1 MNYEVELLNAV
12 LVSDEEST
20 QDILALPIE
29 EWMFNHSTEWKFIND
44 HYNKYGKFPD
54 KKTVKD
60 QFKNFDVIKV
70 TEPFEYYVDKAR
82 KESLNQ
88 GMRQLTYDTVEMLKE
103 GSPDAALAH
112 VLREAQKFQRDSIR
126 VKDTD
131 IAGEYMERVEDFR
144 ERVANEEDTLG
155 IPSGISTID
164 QHFGGWQEGDLVCLM
179 GWTGVGKSFFAILF
193 AINAW
198 LQGYK
203 PLFVSLEMSKKQME
217 YRVDTILNEGKHFTN
232 SQLVHARG
240 VNPDEY
246 EDWARGMFADKQPF
260 QLVTSDGI
268 EQPDVN
274 MVQSKIDQ
282 YDPDLVILDY
292 HSLFEDSS
300 GAHGETEKVKN
311 LSKAFKRLAV
321 RNAVPVIDIVAV
333 TMQQGDQERRA
344 PELAEVAWSK
354 QLAYDSDLVMAIH
367 RPNETSFEIQARK
380 VRRGQ
385 KFMFYLDWDLDTG
398 VWSESYDALGMWDG
412 DDDDG

>member
-1 MNYEVELLNAV
+1 MNYETELLNAI
-12 LVSDEEST
+12 LSSKEEDS

-29 EWMFNHSTEWKFIND
+29 EWIFDHDTEWKFIND
-44 HYNKYGKFPD
+44 HFNKYGKFPD
-54 KKTVKD
+54 RSTVKD
-60 QFKNFDVIKV
+60 QFKNFDVIKT

-88 GMRQLTYDTVEMLKE
+88 SMRQVTYDAIGMLKE

-112 VLREAQKFQRDSIR
+112 VLREAQKLQRDSIR

-131 IAGEYMERVEDFR
+131 IAGEYQERVDDFR
-144 ERVANEEDTLG
+144 ERVAKDEDVLG

-164 QHFGGWQEGDLVCLM
+164 QHFGGWQEGDLICLM
-179 GWTGVGKSFFAILF
+179 GWTGVGQSFFAILF

-198 LQGYK
+198 LNGYK
-203 PLFVSLEMSKKQME
+203 PLFVSLEMSKKQVE

-240 VNPDEY
+240 VNPDDY
-246 EDWARGMFADKQPF
+246 ESWAKDMFEGKQPF
-260 QLVTSDGI
+260 TLVTSDGV
-268 EQPDVN
+268 EQPDSN

-300 GAHGETEKVKN
+300 GATGETEKVKN

-333 TMQQGDQERRA
+333 TMQNDHERRA
-344 PELAEVAWSK
+344 PELSEVAWSK

-367 RPNETSFEIQARK
+367 RPTETSFEIQARK

-385 KFMFYLDWDLDTG
+385 KFMFNLSWDLDTG
-398 VWSESYDALGMWDG
+398 VWSQSYDALGMWD
-412 DDDDG
+412 DDDDE